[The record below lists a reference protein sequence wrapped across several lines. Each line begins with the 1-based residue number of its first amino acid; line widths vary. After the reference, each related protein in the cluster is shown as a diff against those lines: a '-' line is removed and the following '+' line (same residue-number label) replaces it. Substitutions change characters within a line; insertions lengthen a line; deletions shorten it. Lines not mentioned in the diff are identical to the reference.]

1 MKLPAYPLPCG
12 LGPRWS
18 HGLLVLLCLAMLPNA
33 LLANTHTVRIGVYA
47 NSPKIMAEPATGL
60 PTGILG
66 DLFMEMAE
74 RENWTV
80 VPVPCEWEAC
90 LRGVA
95 EGRIDLLPDVARNPE
110 REALYSFHRVP
121 SLHSWSQVYSR
132 PSDNFDSLLELDGL
146 RLAVLAGSVQETF
159 VRNLIDSFGLSVQW
173 VPVATLEQGFAKVA
187 QSEADAVVANHRFGD
202 VQAPVYGLRH
212 TSIIFQP
219 AQLFY
224 ITALG
229 RNADVLDT
237 IDRYLEEW
245 KADRSSVY
253 YDILRRYAQQPEVG
267 PRVPPAFWW
276 GLAALVALLLLALG
290 LSALLKR
297 QVAEKTRHLMDS
309 EQRLNTILDSVEAYI
324 YIKDRQ
330 HRYLYANRRVC
341 ELFGKPLAQVV
352 GQTDA
357 QFFDPATVA
366 NIVANDDRVM
376 REGVRVSAEETNRNL
391 SDGTERTFLSVK
403 LPLRSANGHVYALC
417 GISTDLTDFRRAQE
431 EIRQLAYFDPLT
443 SLPNRRQLLDRLQPA
458 LSLHQRNGQDGA
470 LLFVDLDDFK
480 VLNETLGH
488 DQGDQL
494 LRQMAQR
501 LNRAVRDGDT
511 VARHGG
517 DEFVVMLQGLSA
529 QREVAALQAETVAR
543 KLQTALMEPYD
554 LNGYTYGCT
563 ASIGVAL
570 FSDAQGSLETML
582 KLADMAMSSA
592 KAEGRNVLRFFNP
605 DMQTRV
611 QALAALENDL
621 RDALVQRQFSL
632 YYQPQVDE
640 SGRVRGMEALLR
652 WQHPQRG
659 MVSPAEF
666 IPVAESSGLI
676 LPIGRWVLQTACEQ
690 LVHWAQRPQTAGWT
704 LAVNVS
710 ARQFRQSDFA
720 NEVREVLQATGAP
733 PQRLELELTE
743 SQLLDDIDSVI
754 GKMSLLQYEGVT
766 FSLDD
771 FGTGYSALAY
781 LKRLPLS
788 KLKIDQGF
796 VRDLLTDPNDAAIV
810 RTIVALGRSLDLRVI
825 AEGVETEAQRAVLQ
839 QLGCT
844 EYQGYLFSR
853 PEPAAEIEA
862 GWASAVS

>member
-1 MKLPAYPLPCG
+1 MHISALRRTRLWALA
-12 LGPRWS
+12 
-18 HGLLVLLCLAMLPNA
+18 LLLAQALWPTA
-33 LLANTHTVRIGVYA
+33 LLANTHSVRVGVYA
-47 NSPKIMAEPATGL
+47 NSPKIMADAATGL

-66 DLFMEMAE
+66 DLIMEMAE
-74 RENWTV
+74 LENWTV

-95 EGRIDLLPDVARNPE
+95 EGRIDLLPDVARNPD

-132 PSDNFDSLLELDGL
+132 PGDNFDSLLELDGQ
-146 RLAVLAGSVQETF
+146 RLAVLAGSVQEAF
-159 VRNLIDSFGLSVQW
+159 VRNLLDSFGLSVQW
-173 VPVATLEQGFAKVA
+173 VPVATLEQGFDLVA
-187 QSEADAVVANHRFGD
+187 QNGADAVVANHLFGD
-202 VQAPVYGLRH
+202 EKAPEYGLRQ
-212 TSIIFQP
+212 TAIIFQP

-224 ITALG
+224 ITGLG

-237 IDRYLEEW
+237 IDRYLEDW
-245 KADRSSVY
+245 KADRGSVY
-253 YDILRRYAQQPEVG
+253 YDVLRRYAQQPEAG

-276 GLAALVALLLLALG
+276 GLGGVLALLLLALG
-290 LSALLKR
+290 ITALLRR
-297 QVAEKTRHLMDS
+297 QVAEKTRHLQDS

-324 YIKDRQ
+324 FIKDRQ

-341 ELFGKPLAQVV
+341 ELFGKPLAQVL
-352 GQTDA
+352 GQTDDL
-357 QFFDPATVA
+357 FFEPATVA

-376 REGVRVSAEETNRNL
+376 REGVRVSAEETNRSL
-391 SDGTERTFLSVK
+391 ADGVERTFLSVK
-403 LPLRSANGHVYALC
+403 LPLRTAHGHVYALC
-417 GISTDLTDFRRAQE
+417 GISTDLTDFRQAQE
-431 EIRQLAYFDPLT
+431 EIRQLAYFDTLT
-443 SLPNRRQLLDRLQPA
+443 GLPNRRQLLDRLQPA
-458 LSLHQRNGQDGA
+458 LALHQRSLQDGA

-480 VLNETLGH
+480 ILNETLGH

-501 LNRAVRDGDT
+501 LSRTVRDGDT

-517 DEFVVMLQGLSA
+517 DEFVVMLQGLSSE
-529 QREVAALQAETVAR
+529 REVAALQAETVAR
-543 KLQTALMEPYD
+543 KLQSALVEPYD
-554 LNGYTYGCT
+554 LNGYAYGCT

-592 KAEGRNVLRFFNP
+592 KAEGRNILRFFNP

-611 QALAALENDL
+611 QSMAALENDL
-621 RDALVQRQFSL
+621 REALVHHQFML
-632 YYQPQVDE
+632 YYQPQVDDT
-640 SGRVRGMEALLR
+640 GRVRGMEALLR

-659 MVSPAEF
+659 LVSPAEF

-690 LVHWAQRPQTAGWT
+690 LVRWSRQPGTAEWT

-825 AEGVETEAQRAVLQ
+825 AEGVETEAQRGVLH

-844 EYQGYLFSR
+844 EYQGFLFSR
-853 PEPAAEIEA
+853 PQPAAETEA
-862 GWASAVS
+862 QWAAGVS